1 MGELRN
7 CGSWG
12 YYYPDSV
19 SDPGL
24 SAAFCQF
31 TRPFGLDFSA
41 DETITMGGVQ
51 PWFPALLG
59 ALVPEGS
66 TVLIQEPHTLN
77 PTKAYPIRGFDPVG
91 VRTGADGLDVE
102 FLKVQC
108 KRFRPAAVVAQPNFG
123 FADGVRWSG
132 QNRRDVADVLQHYG
146 VKLIERTALSILAF
160 DSERPGLVSNLMSED
175 LGFAEF
181 GFQACLAP
189 GLLVSFACVRGAERQ
204 TVVKSVAKLGLTLP
218 KPERL
223 TCTEF
228 IKRGALASNV
238 QRTTRELQRRRDA
251 LVRALSSSLPD
262 SCRCTVPQGGLSAC
276 VVLPRK
282 LDPEDLFRRALDKR
296 IAVMPGKYLSS
307 EGSGDDRVVLSY
319 SMLRAPALEEAG
331 AVFGRLVRSLL

>member
-1 MGELRN
+1 
-7 CGSWG
+7 
-12 YYYPDSV
+12 
-19 SDPGL
+19 
-24 SAAFCQF
+24 
-31 TRPFGLDFSA
+31 
-41 DETITMGGVQ
+41 MGGVQ

-77 PTKAYPIRGFDPVG
+77 PTTAYTFRGFDPVG
-91 VRTGADGLDVE
+91 VTAGDDGLDVE
-102 FLKVQC
+102 HLTTQC
-108 KRFRPAAVVAQPNFG
+108 KRFRPAALVAQPNFG
-123 FADGVRWSG
+123 FADGIRWTD
-132 QNRRDVADVLQHYG
+132 QNRRDVAEVLQHYG

-160 DSERPGLVSNLMSED
+160 DGERPGLVSNLMPED
-175 LGFAEF
+175 LGYAEF

-189 GLLVSFACVRGAERQ
+189 GLPVSFANVRGADRQ
-204 TVVKSVAKLGLTLP
+204 TLVQNVAKLGLTLP

-228 IKRGALASNV
+228 IKRGALGSNV
-238 QRTTRELQRRRDA
+238 QRTTRELRTRRDA
-251 LVRALSSSLPD
+251 LVRALESSLPD
-262 SCRCTVPQGGLSAC
+262 SCHCAVPQGGLSAC

-296 IAVMPGKYLSS
+296 IAVMPGRYLSS

-319 SMLRAPALEEAG
+319 SMIRAPALEEAG